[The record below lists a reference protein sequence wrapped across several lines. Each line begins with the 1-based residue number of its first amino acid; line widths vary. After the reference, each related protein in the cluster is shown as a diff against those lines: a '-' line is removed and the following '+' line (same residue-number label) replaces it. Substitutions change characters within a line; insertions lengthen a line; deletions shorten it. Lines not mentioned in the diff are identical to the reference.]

1 MTLIRNARLID
12 PASGRDELGD
22 LKISNGLI
30 EAVGGSLM
38 ASIDEQKIDLGGAV
52 LAPAL
57 IDLRCHADPHS
68 TGRAGLDATA
78 QAAAAGGYGT
88 LVIAPDCGL
97 SSPESFA
104 PIENAAL
111 TTAVRLLPSG
121 LMVDKDGEMG
131 EIGLMLRAGAALLSD
146 GGAAIADTRLAR
158 RALSYAATFEA
169 WSALRAEDPH
179 LARNTCA
186 HESDLSMR
194 LGFAARPAAGERV
207 AIDRAAALAELTGA
221 RILMDRV
228 STAEGLAA
236 LKTARAK
243 GLEIAATAAITHLIF
258 NEVDTAS
265 YDSRYRLEPPLRS
278 ESDRDA
284 LIDALRTVAVDALV
298 SDHRAC
304 TGEAKAHPFPDAEP
318 GAATLEAM
326 LPALCTLA
334 ADGRIE
340 LIDGLR
346 AVTSGPADL
355 LGLAQG
361 RLDVGAP
368 ADLVA
373 FEPDA
378 PNVYGR
384 DGLVCEAPSAF
395 ENRRLAGKVLIT
407 FVNGAIINQ
416 PAG

>member
-12 PASGRDELGD
+12 PASGRDEIGD
-22 LKISNGLI
+22 LKIREGLI
-30 EAVGGSLM
+30 EAVGGSLI
-38 ASIDEQKIDLGGAV
+38 AQGDERVIDLEGAT

-57 IDLRCHADPHS
+57 IDLRCQANPKS
-68 TGRAGLDATA
+68 SGRAGLAATA

-88 LVIAPDCGL
+88 LVIAPDAGL
-97 SSPESFA
+97 SNPESFA

-111 TTAVRLLPSG
+111 TSEVRLLPSG
-121 LMVDKDGEMG
+121 LLVDEDGEMG
-131 EIGLMLRAGAALLSD
+131 EIGLMLRAGAALLGD
-146 GGAAIADTRLAR
+146 GGRPIADTRLAR
-158 RALSYAATFEA
+158 RALSYAATFEV
-169 WSALRAEDPH
+169 WSSLRAEEPF
-179 LARNTCA
+179 LTKNSCG
-186 HESDLSMR
+186 HEGDLSMR
-194 LGFAARPAAGERV
+194 LGFASRPGAGERM

-221 RILMDRV
+221 RILMDRI
-228 STAEGLAA
+228 STSEGLSA
-236 LKTARAK
+236 LKAARAK
-243 GLEIAATAAITHLIF
+243 GLEIAATAPMTHFIF

-278 ESDRDA
+278 EGDRDA
-284 LIDALRTVAVDALV
+284 LIDALNSGQLDAVV

-304 TGEAKAHPFPDAEP
+304 TGEAKAHPFPDAEA
-318 GAATLEAM
+318 GAATLEAV
-326 LPALCTLA
+326 LPALCQLV
-334 ADGRIE
+334 ADERIE
-340 LIDGLR
+340 LIDALR

-355 LGLAQG
+355 LGLPQG
-361 RLDVGAP
+361 RLEAGAP

-373 FEPDA
+373 FNPDT

-395 ENRRLAGKVLIT
+395 ENRRLVGKVLIT